1 MSDEKEVVE
10 EVVEEVAAETPE
22 VEAEPKEI
30 SQVLEDT
37 IAEMRGDDEPGE
49 TAEPETTPESA
60 SEPAEEDF
68 ESSLSDRAQERFREL
83 TDRARA
89 AEESAANTIAQG
101 SELYKIMQDSGVTPN
116 DLTAYFEYNK
126 ASRQGN
132 RAAADPYWKSMERSH
147 SDFTG
152 QKVGDSDPLTRYPD
166 LQKQVEDLD
175 VTETAARELAGLRD
189 YAVRAQQYE
198 QRQAEF
204 QRSYGQQQKEQ
215 QEAADFATR
224 ASAELDRWSDEKKA
238 SDPQW
243 ELKEKL
249 LLQKAQEVFP
259 NIHPSSWPEFIS
271 REYAYLSQAFPEKSN
286 GVSPNPIR
294 PGVSGTTASPEAK
307 SISDALDMAL
317 RDMRG

>member
-37 IAEMRGDDEPGE
+37 IAEMRGDEPEE

-83 TDRARA
+83 TDRAKA
-89 AEESAANTIAQG
+89 AEESAANTRAQG
-101 SELYKIMQDSGVTPN
+101 SELYKIMMDSGVTPN

-132 RAAADPYWKSMERSH
+132 QAAADPYWKNLERSH

-224 ASAELDRWSDEKKA
+224 ASAELDRWSDEKRA
-238 SDPQW
+238 TDPLW
-243 ELKEKL
+243 DKKEVL
-249 LLQKAQEVFP
+249 LLQKAQEVFAQ
-259 NIHPSSWPEFIS
+259 IHPSSWPEFIA
-271 REYAYLSQAFPEKSN
+271 REYDYLSKAMPAPTN